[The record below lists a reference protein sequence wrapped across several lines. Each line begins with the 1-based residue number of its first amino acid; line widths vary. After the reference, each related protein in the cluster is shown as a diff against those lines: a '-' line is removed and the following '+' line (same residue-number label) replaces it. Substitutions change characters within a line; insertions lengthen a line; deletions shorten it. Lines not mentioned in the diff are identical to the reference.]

1 MADKIRKLIIAFAC
15 LAIAAIVAPKEIN
28 PMAATTV
35 KAIDYGHS
43 GDSYTGMCYKD
54 STLWYEKDG
63 KIDYSYSGICSDED
77 WDPLRLYYVVN
88 GKYENYIGPCKYN
101 GYWYY
106 VNGGTVD
113 ESYTGLYEIGDDLY
127 YLKKG
132 KEDNTYI

>member
-63 KIDYSYSGICSDED
+63 KIDYSYSGICSDVD
-77 WDPLRLYYVVN
+77 KNIRKLYYVKN
-88 GKYENYIGPCKYN
+88 GKE
-101 GYWYY
+101 
-106 VNGGTVD
+106 D
-113 ESYTGLYEIGDDLY
+113 FSYTGLAEYDGNWYYIKNGKLDDTYTDIYEY
-127 YLKKG
+127 
-132 KEDNTYI
+132 N